1 MHELCINHIIIDVG
15 SSIINFKYTTH
26 NYIVLLENNTL
37 AELVGVTVVTAK
49 ETRQQNKKSGAYDK
63 TKKGSKC
70 SNIYKEGG
78 SS

>member
-1 MHELCINHIIIDVG
+1 MHELCINHIIIDIG

-37 AELVGVTVVTAK
+37 TELVGVTVVTAK